1 MHQEQQYLDLVRKI
15 LTEGKKKQDR
25 TGTGTLSIPHAMVSF
40 DLERGFPLL
49 TTKRMAFK
57 SIKIE
62 LEGFIKGI
70 KSKKWYQERGCSIWD
85 EWCNPQKVPYATD
98 AETKK
103 KMLEEDDLGEIYG
116 VQWRDFNNQGYD
128 QLKRIVDTLKTNPY
142 DRRMVCSAWNPLALD
157 KQALPPCH
165 YNWVV
170 SVDDRLHLSFS
181 MRSVDVG
188 LGLPFN
194 IASYS
199 LLAHLLSLECG
210 IPAGTVTG
218 FLNNVHIYNDHIEG
232 LTVQLNRIPY
242 DFPQIETVDFDSI
255 YNWRFD
261 QTKVT
266 GYKSHEKISL
276 PIAV

>member
-1 MHQEQQYLDLVRKI
+1 MQEQQYLDLVRKI

-25 TGTGTLSIPHAMVSF
+25 TGTGTISIPHAMVSF

-49 TTKRMAFK
+49 TTKRVAFK
-57 SIKIE
+57 AVKVE

-70 KSKKWYQERGCSIWD
+70 KSKRWYQERGCTIWN
-85 EWCNPQKVPYATD
+85 EWCNPQKVPYGTD
-98 AETKK
+98 DETRR

-128 QLKRIVDTLKTNPY
+128 QLKKIVETLKTNPH

-170 SVDDRLHLSFS
+170 SVDDKLHLSFS

-199 LLAHLLSLECG
+199 LLAHLLSLESN
-210 IPAGTVTG
+210 IPVGTVTG
-218 FLNNVHIYNDHIEG
+218 FLNNVHIYTNHVEG
-232 LTVQLNRIPY
+232 LSMQLNRNPF
-242 DFPQIETVDFDSI
+242 DPPKIETVDFDSI
-255 YNWRFD
+255 FNWRFD

>member
-1 MHQEQQYLDLVRKI
+1 MHQEYQYLDLIRKI
-15 LTEGKKKQDR
+15 LREGKKKQDR
-25 TGTGTLSIPHAMVSF
+25 TGTGTLSIPHAMISF
-40 DLERGFPLL
+40 DLEHGFPLL

-57 SIKIE
+57 SIKVE

-98 AETKK
+98 EETKK
-103 KMLEEDDLGEIYG
+103 RMLAEDDLGEIYG

-128 QLKRIVDTLKTNPY
+128 QLRKIIETLKTNPY

-165 YNWVV
+165 YSWVV
-170 SVDDRLHLSFS
+170 SVDDRLHLSFN

-194 IASYS
+194 IASYA
-199 LLAHLLSLECG
+199 LLAHLLSLEAN
-210 IPAGTVTG
+210 IPIGTVTG
-218 FLNNVHIYNDHIEG
+218 FLNNVHIYNDHITG
-232 LTVQLNRIPY
+232 LTIQLNRIPY
-242 DFPQIETVDFDSI
+242 DFPKIQTVDFDSI
-255 YNWRFD
+255 YDWNFE
-261 QTKVT
+261 QTKVI
-266 GYKSHEKISL
+266 GYKSHEKIPL